1 MHHTFY
7 FNGDANNISWVI
19 QTDESIVRQ
28 NRTHAG
34 IYKNKVTNIQSKY
47 VALHVG
53 IFWGVGRFIIKNRD
67 SVKIMMDEKM
77 MYEHFTSH
85 SKIEDD
91 FILEKMR
98 FIKQLITQ
106 RELKIEFQ
114 IIDSNK
120 NISRENRV
128 NNRLGKTEKIIH
140 PHKKND

>member
-1 MHHTFY
+1 LY

-19 QTDESIVRQ
+19 QTDGSIVKQ
-28 NRTHAG
+28 NRTHAE

-53 IFWGVGRFIIKNRD
+53 IFWGVGVFIIKNRD

-77 MYEHFTSH
+77 MYDHFTSH

-91 FILEKMR
+91 LILGKIR
-98 FIKQLITQ
+98 FIKQLIMQ

-114 IIDSNK
+114 VIDSNE
-120 NISRENRV
+120 NISRENIV
-128 NNRLGKTEKIIH
+128 NNTLGKTEKIIH
-140 PHKKND
+140 SHKKND

>member
-1 MHHTFY
+1 MHHIFY

-19 QTDESIVRQ
+19 QTDGSIVRQ
-28 NRTHAG
+28 NRTHAE
-34 IYKNKVTNIQSKY
+34 IYKNKVTNIQSNY

-53 IFWGVGRFIIKNRD
+53 IFWGVGMFIIKNRD
-67 SVKIMMDEKM
+67 SVKIKVDEKR

-91 FILEKMR
+91 FILEKIR

-114 IIDSNK
+114 VIGSNE
-120 NISRENRV
+120 NISKENRV
-128 NNRLGKTEKIIH
+128 DNTLGKT
-140 PHKKND
+140 KNNTST

>member
-1 MHHTFY
+1 M
-7 FNGDANNISWVI
+7 
-19 QTDESIVRQ
+19 
-28 NRTHAG
+28 
-34 IYKNKVTNIQSKY
+34 
-47 VALHVG
+47 
-53 IFWGVGRFIIKNRD
+53 FIIKNRD

-77 MYEHFTSH
+77 MYEHFTSY

-114 IIDSNK
+114 IIDSNE

-128 NNRLGKTEKIIH
+128 E
-140 PHKKND
+140 

>member
-1 MHHTFY
+1 MHHIFY

-19 QTDESIVRQ
+19 QTDDLIVRQ
-28 NRTHAG
+28 NRRHAE

-53 IFWGVGRFIIKNRD
+53 IFWGVGMFIIKNRD
-67 SVKIMMDEKM
+67 SVKIAIDEKM

-98 FIKQLITQ
+98 FIKQLIMQ
-106 RELKIEFQ
+106 RELKIKFQ
-114 IIDSNK
+114 IIDSNE
-120 NISRENRV
+120 NISR
-128 NNRLGKTEKIIH
+128 
-140 PHKKND
+140 

>member
-1 MHHTFY
+1 MHHIFY
-7 FNGDANNISWVI
+7 FTGDANNISWVI
-19 QTDESIVRQ
+19 QTDDSIVRQ
-28 NRTHAG
+28 NRVHTE

-53 IFWGVGRFIIKNRD
+53 IFWGVGMFIIKNRD
-67 SVKIMMDEKM
+67 SVKIMMDEKR
-77 MYEHFTSH
+77 MYEYFTSH

-91 FILEKMR
+91 FILEKIR

-114 IIDSNK
+114 VIDSNQ
-120 NISRENRV
+120 NISKGNRA
-128 NNRLGKTEKIIH
+128 NDILGKTEKIIH